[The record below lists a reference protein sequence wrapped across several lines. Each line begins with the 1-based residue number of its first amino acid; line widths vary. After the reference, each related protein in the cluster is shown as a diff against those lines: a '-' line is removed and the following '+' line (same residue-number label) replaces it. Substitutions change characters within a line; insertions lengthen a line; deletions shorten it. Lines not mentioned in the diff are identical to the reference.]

1 MTRRPA
7 STTTSARARKAA
19 KPASAI
25 DAPGGPDSRVLPT
38 PRFVR
43 AGGRRLRYLSL
54 GSGPDPMLL
63 IHGFGGDLDTW
74 MLNRDALA
82 QDRRVVALDLP
93 GHGYS
98 DKTLASGSLAEYA
111 AAVIDFMDATG
122 LATAHLVGH
131 SMGGAIA
138 LTVAARI
145 PGRVR
150 SLSLLAPAG
159 FGPEA
164 NAEFLHGYATAMTR
178 PAIKALLAELFANP
192 AFISSRIV
200 DLVLNYKRRVG
211 VAEALNKT
219 ILAQFPGDRQGAS
232 LRDLVGL
239 RPTQVV
245 WGEADRIIPVKHTEG
260 LPASVP
266 LRILPGVGHI
276 LHLEAPDVVNR
287 LIGEFVGGL
296 P

>member
-1 MTRRPA
+1 
-7 STTTSARARKAA
+7 
-19 KPASAI
+19 
-25 DAPGGPDSRVLPT
+25 
-38 PRFVR
+38 
-43 AGGRRLRYLSL
+43 
-54 GSGPDPMLL
+54 MLM

-82 QDRRVVALDLP
+82 RDRRVVALDLP

-98 DKTLASGSLAEYA
+98 DKTLATGSLDEYA
-111 AAVIDFMDATG
+111 SAVVDFMDAIG
-122 LATAHLVGH
+122 LEQAHLVGH

-145 PGRVR
+145 PQRVR
-150 SLSLLAPAG
+150 SVSLLAPAG

-164 NAEFLHGYATAMTR
+164 NAEFLHGYATATTR
-178 PAIKALLAELFANP
+178 PAIKALLAQLFANQ
-192 AFISSRIV
+192 AFISSKIV

-219 ILAQFPGDRQGAS
+219 IGAQFPGDRQGAS

-245 WGEADRIIPVKHTEG
+245 WGGADQIIPAQQTEG
-260 LPASVP
+260 LPAALP
-266 LRILPGVGHI
+266 LHVLPGVGHV
-276 LHLEAPDVVNR
+276 LHIEAADAVNR
-287 LIGEFVGGL
+287 LIAEFVRNA
-296 P
+296 

>member
-1 MTRRPA
+1 MTQRPA
-7 STTTSARARKAA
+7 TGRNKTPAPT
-19 KPASAI
+19 ASA
-25 DAPGGPDSRVLPT
+25 GSSRPQ
-38 PRFVR
+38 PQFVR

-54 GSGPDPMLL
+54 GTGPDPMLM

-98 DKTLASGSLAEYA
+98 DKTLATGSLDEYA
-111 AAVIDFMDATG
+111 SAVIDFMDATG
-122 LATAHLVGH
+122 LADAHLVGH

-145 PGRVR
+145 SKRVR

-164 NAEFLHGYATAMTR
+164 NAEFLHGYATATGR
-178 PAIKALLAELFANP
+178 SEIRTLLAELFANQ

-211 VAEALNKT
+211 VAEALDKT
-219 ILAQFPGDRQGAS
+219 IVAQFPHDRQGAR
-232 LRDLVGL
+232 LRDKLTL
-239 RPTQVV
+239 RPTQVI
-245 WGEADRIIPVKHTEG
+245 WGDADQIIPVKQAQG
-260 LPASVP
+260 LPPSVP
-266 LRILPGVGHI
+266 VHRLPGVGHI
-276 LHLEAPDVVNR
+276 LHIEAPEAVNR
-287 LIGEFVGGL
+287 LVRAFVGRL
-296 P
+296 K